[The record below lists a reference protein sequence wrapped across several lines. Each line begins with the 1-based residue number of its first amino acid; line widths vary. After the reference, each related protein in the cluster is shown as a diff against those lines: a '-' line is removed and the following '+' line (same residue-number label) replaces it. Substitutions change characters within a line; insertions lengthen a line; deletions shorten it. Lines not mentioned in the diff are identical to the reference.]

1 MTSLLVVFLL
11 LLCSMHYPL
20 IDASTKATMVCSGSG
35 SVLIEGKT
43 IYYCPNESDIL
54 IFRCH
59 VQNSNILLW
68 KVSQSNKT
76 IRIGAFTSVEE
87 VKTEGHITVFLKEI
101 QKNSD
106 FSKNNFTS
114 IMFLDTKDL
123 VGPITTV
130 TCETGDAEQLD
141 SHYVISLDD
150 DPSPFKDFSVSLDER
165 SGSVIAYLEWD
176 YPGTRSQIRGYQT
189 VIRGETEVL
198 HNRTLERYTNDTS
211 CKLSSWN
218 IYTASVQ
225 AISRCTGHHPVMET
239 RIMDR
244 SVEGMVYL
252 MSSIELQL
260 SSWVVSVAK

>member
-1 MTSLLVVFLL
+1 
-11 LLCSMHYPL
+11 MHYPL

-130 TCETGDAEQLD
+130 TCETSSTERFD
-141 SHYVISLDD
+141 SHYLISLDGD
-150 DPSPFKDFSVSLDER
+150 LSPFDNFSVSLEKQ
-165 SGSVIAYLEWD
+165 SGSVIAYLEWN
-176 YPGTRSQIRGYQT
+176 YPGHRSYIHGYQT
-189 VIRGETEVL
+189 VIQDETEVF
-198 HNRTLERYTNDTS
+198 HNRTLGPDTNDTS
-211 CKLSSWN
+211 CKLSSLN
-218 IYTASVQ
+218 TYTVSVK
-225 AISRCTGHHPVMET
+225 ALSRCTGHQPVMAIRT
-239 RIMDR
+239 
-244 SVEGMVYL
+244 Y
-252 MSSIELQL
+252 
-260 SSWVVSVAK
+260 ANT

>member
-1 MTSLLVVFLL
+1 MPFPLAFVFLL
-11 LLCSMHYPL
+11 SGIQYPL

-35 SVLIEGKT
+35 SVFIKDKT
-43 IYYCPNESDIL
+43 IYYCPDEPNMLTFQCD
-54 IFRCH
+54 
-59 VQNSNILLW
+59 VYDSNILEW
-68 KVSQSNKT
+68 RVSPSNNT
-76 IRIGAFTSVEE
+76 IRIGAFTE
-87 VKTEGHITVFLKEI
+87 VKELETDGYITAFLKVV

-106 FSKNNFTS
+106 FSNNNFTS